1 MELPEE
7 VSLQM
12 QFLHSVLLPWV
23 SNPYPNR
30 SKQILDPLHRVFN
43 PFPSIPDPLPYQE
56 TPNPLQDLPNPLCP
70 DGVTLELIY
79 EPERDYHQAHAV

>member
-1 MELPEE
+1 MTGFYAIVYAEYAVVAPESPTRKCQIKLALPGEMELPEE

-43 PFPSIPDPLPYQE
+43 PFPSIPDPLPY
-56 TPNPLQDLPNPLCP
+56 
-70 DGVTLELIY
+70 
-79 EPERDYHQAHAV
+79 